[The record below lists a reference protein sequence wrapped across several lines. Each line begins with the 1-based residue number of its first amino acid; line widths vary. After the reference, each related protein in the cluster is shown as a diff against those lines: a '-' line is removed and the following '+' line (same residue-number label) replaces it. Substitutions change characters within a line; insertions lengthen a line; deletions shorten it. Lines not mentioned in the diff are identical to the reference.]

1 MKVRTFLIKGLVFVV
16 LLVVADQLCGMGFK
30 LLNKTAGDKFA
41 REEYM
46 RHDMKADVVLLGSS
60 RCTHHYMPSILQDS
74 LGMTVY
80 NCGQRGNG
88 IIYEYGRLQTIYAR
102 YTPKIVIVDFI
113 QGYDLD
119 INDNNRYL
127 DFLKVDYG
135 TNAVVDSIFRVCD
148 PLSPMKMCLQSY
160 KYNSTLCDLL
170 LNSILRNRGRFS
182 KDGFMP
188 LTGEIKVVEPKRT
201 ESKPFEVDSI
211 KLEYIRKMARDKK
224 AGSRMIFI
232 LSPSYSYPNP
242 QFLSIIENVARE
254 YGVEFM
260 NYSEDRRFLG
270 NGKLFSDGAHLNAKG
285 AEEFSK
291 ILAGELKKTIL

>member
-60 RCTHHYMPSILQDS
+60 RCTHHYMPSVLQDS

-88 IIYEYGRLQTIYAR
+88 IVYEYGRLQTIYVR

-135 TNAVVDSIFRVCD
+135 TNASVDSIFRVCD

-188 LTGEIKVVEPKRT
+188 LTGEIEVVEPKRT

-211 KLEYIRKMARDKK
+211 KLEYIRKMAREKK

-232 LSPSYSYPNP
+232 LSPSYSYPNR
-242 QFLSIIENVARE
+242 QFVAIIENVARE

-260 NYSEDRRFLG
+260 NYSEDKRFLG

-291 ILAGELKKTIL
+291 ILAGELKKTFL